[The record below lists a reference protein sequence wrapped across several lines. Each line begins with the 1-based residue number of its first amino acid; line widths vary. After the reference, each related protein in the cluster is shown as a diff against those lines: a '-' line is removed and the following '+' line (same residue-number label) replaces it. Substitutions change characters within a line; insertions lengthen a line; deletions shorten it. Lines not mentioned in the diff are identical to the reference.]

1 MWGKFASTSPRGA
14 YIRRGNFNRWFFAL
28 RVWGAYTWRGLFSES
43 YGILQKTVIGCPCV
57 YCERFISHSDSM
69 IKMLSGNKKI
79 YFSDFNCT
87 HGHMWP
93 LMWKSSLWFA
103 VFARIAMCMLCI
115 SCSNGSAIHEKK
127 NCIRLNNLGYPW
139 EKQLHLFT
147 RLGLSMRKKFAS
159 VQTAWPIRAKK
170 IVIHSNSL
178 TYPFKTVIIVSR
190 RFHLS
195 GSRLGHSGRSHTTNL
210 SKNVNTNLIQAL
222 C

>member
-1 MWGKFASTSPRGA
+1 MWGKFPSTSPRGA

-28 RVWGAYTWRGLFSES
+28 RVWGAYTWRDLFSES

-115 SCSNGSAIHEKK
+115 SCSNGS
-127 NCIRLNNLGYPW
+127 GYPW
-139 EKQLHLFT
+139 EKKLHPFEQ
-147 RLGLSMRKKFAS
+147 LGLSVGKTFTS
-159 VQTAWPIRAKK
+159 VHTARAIHAKK
-170 IVIHSNSL
+170 ICIRSNGLAYPCEKNCHPFEQLELSIQNSHYCQPQISL
-178 TYPFKTVIIVSR
+178 E
-190 RFHLS
+190 RFATWS
-195 GSRLGHSGRSHTTNL
+195 LGQESHD
-210 SKNVNTNLIQAL
+210 KPVKK
-222 C
+222 CKY